1 MIREGSGVPTR
12 LSVIVPNLDGRQF
25 LAEALESI
33 GAQDHLGV
41 ETIIVDGGST
51 DGSVELIRE
60 WAEARTDRAR
70 WISEPDR
77 GQADAI
83 NKGLAM
89 ATGDVV
95 GWLNA
100 DDLLEPGAVATA
112 LQAFGSDP
120 ELGFVWGFCLVIDH
134 EGRPLYVQNPFVRQ
148 DFALLRRHRN
158 FVPQP
163 GSFFRRSLV
172 EQFGPLDDSY
182 HYMFDYEFFL
192 RLAGSVKARFVP
204 SVLARFRLHAGSK
217 TGRAHREFLREERRA
232 FLAHGGS
239 LRSPFF
245 LDLWRYRFVD
255 APLNHLKMP
264 LRHLLWSVMG
274 LPRDSR
280 IKP

>member
-1 MIREGSGVPTR
+1 MIREASGTPPR
-12 LSVIVPNLDGRQF
+12 FSVIVPTLNGRRF

-51 DGSVELIRE
+51 DGSVELIRA
-60 WAEARTDRAR
+60 WAEARPGRAR

-83 NKGLAM
+83 NKGFAM

-100 DDLLEPGAVATA
+100 DDLLEPDAVATTM
-112 LQAFGSDP
+112 QAFGEDP

-134 EGRPLYVQNPFVRQ
+134 EGHPLYVQNPFVRE
-148 DFALLRRHRN
+148 DFAILRRHRN

-163 GSFFRRSLV
+163 GSFFRRSLLAR
-172 EQFGPLDDSY
+172 FGPLDASY

-192 RLAGSVKARFVP
+192 RLAGSVKARFIP
-204 SVLARFRLHAGSK
+204 SVLARFRLHAESK
-217 TGRAHREFLREERRA
+217 TGRAHREFLHEERRA

-245 LDLWRYRFVD
+245 LDLWRYRYLD
-255 APLNHLKMP
+255 APLDRLKVP
-264 LRHLLWSVMG
+264 LRRLLWSVMG

-280 IKP
+280 IRP